1 VSDPRERDDLVMT
14 DKQMKKHIYGPVPS
28 RRLGR
33 SLGVDIVPFKV
44 CSYDCVYCQL
54 GSRGKPI
61 IERKPYI
68 NAHEILSQLSDAF
81 NEGVC
86 ADVIT
91 IAGSG
96 EPTLNSDLP
105 VLLEGIKKI
114 TEIPLV
120 VLTNGSMLWNPDVRE
135 SLMAADVAAPS
146 LDAWDAGMF
155 EKINRPHKGLDFET
169 MVRGLADFRKVFS
182 GKIWLEIFVMEGIN
196 DTGRD
201 AANFLRHIDRIQP
214 DKIHI
219 NTAARPTAE
228 SFAKRASQEAL
239 EGFRDILGE
248 TAEII
253 VPFKG
258 ADQKDAERD
267 LTADILNMLG
277 RRPCTQ
283 GDMANGLSA
292 NRLEILKYIA
302 PLLEKKRIQ
311 PETRGKKIYYRLS

>member
-1 VSDPRERDDLVMT
+1 MT

-68 NAHEILSQLSDAF
+68 RAHEILSQLSDAF

-146 LDAWDAGMF
+146 FDAWDARMF
-155 EKINRPHKGLDFET
+155 EKINRPHKSLDFET
-169 MVRGLADFRKVFS
+169 MVRGLADFRKAFD

-196 DTGRD
+196 ETGGD
-201 AANFLRHIDRIQP
+201 AAKFLRHIDQIQP

-228 SFAKRASQEAL
+228 RFAKRASQEAL

-258 ADQKDAERD
+258 VDQKDAERD

-283 GDMANGLSA
+283 GDMANGLNA
-292 NRLEILKYIA
+292 NRLEILKHIE

-311 PETRGKKIYYRLS
+311 PETRGGKIYYRLA